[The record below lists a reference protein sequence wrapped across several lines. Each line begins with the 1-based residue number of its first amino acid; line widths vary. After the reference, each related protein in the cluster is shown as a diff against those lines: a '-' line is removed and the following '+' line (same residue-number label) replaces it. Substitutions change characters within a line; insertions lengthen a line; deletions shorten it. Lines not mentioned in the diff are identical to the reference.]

1 MAVYIESVL
10 LENFIIDYML
20 IKATLNTVGITA
32 DRRRLFLCAFFGAVT
47 ALAFPLLSIN
57 SIILTAIK
65 ILSGLILVLFS
76 SKDVKGKKL
85 YLCFIFFVA
94 YTFILGGSIIAFYSF
109 LGVSYYENLN
119 IPLTIG
125 LSYAF
130 IKLISVLI
138 KYLYRQKEVKAF
150 TAKVV
155 LIKNGTRIKA
165 SGFFDTGNGV
175 YYKNSPVI
183 FASKSVVEKFFL
195 DARIFTEIKKIGVST
210 VNGYSEKPCF
220 NLDALEIY
228 FLGNVNIF
236 NNVTLCVCNDGLG
249 ASYDVILS
257 PAFMEGE
264 HAKNNSKTEKAS

>member
-20 IKATLNTVGITA
+20 IKATLKTVGISA

-47 ALAFPLLSIN
+47 ALIFPLLSIN
-57 SIILTAIK
+57 GAVLTAIK
-65 ILSGLILVLFS
+65 ILSGLILVLIS
-76 SKDVKGKKL
+76 SKEVKGKKI
-85 YLCFIFFVA
+85 YLCFIFFVS
-94 YTFILGGSIIAFYSF
+94 YTLILGGAIIAVYNF

-119 IPLTIG
+119 IPLIIG
-125 LSYAF
+125 LAYLF
-130 IKLISVLI
+130 IKLISALI
-138 KYLYRQKEVKAF
+138 KYLYRQKDVKSF

-155 LIKNGTRIKA
+155 LVKNGIKVQA

-175 YYKNSPVI
+175 YYKDSPVI
-183 FASKSVVEKFFL
+183 FASKNVVEKFFL
-195 DARIFTEIKKIGVST
+195 DAKIYAEIKKIGVST

-228 FLGNVNIF
+228 FLGKLNIF
-236 NNVTLCVCNDGLG
+236 NNVTLCVCGNELG

-264 HAKNNSKTEKAS
+264 YAKNNAKTEKAS